1 MTKTLLPSFLSKNDK
16 ELFSQLAKVTS
27 GIDHYRNVTDINQCR
42 ELPLFSFLPTRE
54 TPPLPHSWTF
64 HGRLT
69 SSIITPIPTRGVAG
83 EKQMCTILFSFP
95 QHANRR
101 IDPNP
106 AMVTRLL
113 LPPTPAV
120 HDPSSPLD
128 LEHGKRRSCKAFLMD
143 QWLKLIWSCK
153 RVDELAQTHPSF
165 LTLKSVDLSPNKLDG
180 CFLPLLISIVH
191 KCYTEFSSL
200 NRYPIYIVPSRNNE
214 KELEA
219 CFLTYHTL
227 PSSFEGVAYTSCFI
241 PCLRMLLSTFYK
253 L

>member
-1 MTKTLLPSFLSKNDK
+1 MSSSSRARIPMATARTLGPLLVLPIRHVF
-16 ELFSQLAKVTS
+16 FSRS
-27 GIDHYRNVTDINQCR
+27 RDFY
-42 ELPLFSFLPTRE
+42 
-54 TPPLPHSWTF
+54 F
-64 HGRLT
+64 H
-69 SSIITPIPTRGVAG
+69 
-83 EKQMCTILFSFP
+83 
-95 QHANRR
+95 QHQ
-101 IDPNP
+101 
-106 AMVTRLL
+106 
-113 LPPTPAV
+113 LPPTPTV

-165 LTLKSVDLSPNKLDG
+165 LTLKSVDLFPNKLDG